1 VAWGGPAPL
10 ITVPRIATVAVLV
23 ALFAVPLVVHDDYY
37 LHLFIV
43 SGIFAAAVVGLD
55 LIVGYVGQLSL
66 AHAAF
71 FAMGAYTSALLF
83 VRLHWS
89 MWLGLPAAALLV
101 GVVAIVL
108 GSVILRTRGHRF
120 IIITVVFAELMR
132 LVATNWVDMTRGFMG
147 LPGLVVPPLVVPGV
161 GAIDLTSK
169 SRFYYVVLVA
179 AIVAFVVCRAIVRSS
194 IGRKFV
200 LIRENEPLAESL
212 GISAFRYSMIAFAV
226 GAAIA
231 GASGSLYAHYVGF
244 VSPDLFNFS
253 YVTIMLIMVIL
264 GGKGTLVGPA
274 LGAVIFTFLPELLR
288 EASHWRMI
296 TFAAILVAATLF
308 MPRGIVFPLL
318 SHLLPRERRL
328 RNARAA

>member
-1 VAWGGPAPL
+1 MPETGRRLAA
-10 ITVPRIATVAVLV
+10 AAAVLV
-23 ALFAVPLVVHDDYY
+23 LAAVPLAVRDDYY
-37 LHLFIV
+37 LHLCIV
-43 SGIFAAAVVGLD
+43 AGVFVIAVLGLD

-71 FAMGAYTSALLF
+71 FALGAYTSALLF
-83 VRLHWS
+83 VRAKWS
-89 MWLGLPAAALLV
+89 MWLGLPAAAIATGLI
-101 GVVAIVL
+101 AFVL

-147 LPGLVVPPLVVPGV
+147 LPGLVIPPLYIPGIGNV
-161 GAIDLTSK
+161 DLGSK
-169 SRFYYVVLVA
+169 ARFYYVVLVA
-179 AIVAFVVCRAIVRSS
+179 AIIAFVVCRAIVRSS
-194 IGRKFV
+194 VGRKFV

-212 GISAFRYSMIAFAV
+212 GISAFRYAMIAFVV
-226 GAAIA
+226 GAALA
-231 GASGSLYAHYVGF
+231 GAAGSLYAHYVGF
-244 VSPDLFNFS
+244 VSPDLFDFS

-296 TFAAILVAATLF
+296 VFATILIVATLF
-308 MPRGIVFPLL
+308 MPQGIIFPLVN
-318 SHLLPRERRL
+318 HLLPRQWRL

>member
-1 VAWGGPAPL
+1 VSDAKAHPF
-10 ITVPRIATVAVLV
+10 ATAILLV
-23 ALFAVPLVVHDDYY
+23 ALFAVPLAIRDEYY

-43 SGIFAAAVVGLD
+43 SGVFVIAVLGLD

-71 FAMGAYTSALLF
+71 FALGAYTSAPLF
-83 VRLHWS
+83 VRMKWS
-89 MWLGLPAAALLV
+89 MWIGLPAAALCVGLV
-101 GVVAIVL
+101 ALAL

-120 IIITVVFAELMR
+120 IIITVVFAELLKR
-132 LVATNWVDMTRGFMG
+132 VATNWVDVTRGFMG
-147 LPGLVVPPLVVPGV
+147 LPGLQVPPLHVPGA
-161 GAIDLTSK
+161 GSIALASK
-169 SRFYYVVLVA
+169 DRFYYVVLVA
-179 AIVAFVVCRAIVRSS
+179 AIAAFVLCRAIVRSS
-194 IGRKFV
+194 VGRKFV

-212 GISAFRYSMIAFAV
+212 GISAFRYSMIAFVV
-226 GAAIA
+226 GAALA
-231 GASGSLYAHYVGF
+231 GAAGSLYAHYVGF

-296 TFAAILVAATLF
+296 IFATILILATLF
-308 MPRGIVFPLL
+308 MPRGIVFPLIE
-318 SHLLPRERRL
+318 HLLPRNWRS
-328 RNARAA
+328 RNARTA

>member
-1 VAWGGPAPL
+1 MSERTSFG
-10 ITVPRIATVAVLV
+10 IATVAVLAV
-23 ALFAVPLVVHDDYY
+23 LCAVPFVVRDDYY

-43 SGIFAAAVVGLD
+43 SGVFVVAVLGLD

-83 VRLHWS
+83 VRLQWS

-101 GVVAIVL
+101 GFAAFAL
-108 GSVILRTRGHRF
+108 GAVILRTRGHRF
-120 IIITVVFAELMR
+120 IIITVVFAELMK

-147 LPGLVVPPLVVPGV
+147 LPGLTLPKLSLPGV
-161 GAIDLTSK
+161 GTLDITAK
-169 SRFYYVVLVA
+169 SHFYYVVLIA
-179 AIVAFVVCRAIVRSS
+179 AIVAFLLCRALVRSS

-212 GISAFRYSMIAFAV
+212 GISAFRYAMIAFVV
-226 GAAIA
+226 GAALA
-231 GASGSLYAHYVGF
+231 GAAGSLYAHYVGF

-274 LGAVIFTFLPELLR
+274 LGAVLFTFLPELLR

-296 TFAAILVAATLF
+296 IFATILIVATLF
-308 MPRGIVFPLL
+308 MPKGIIYPLVTHLVPRRWRL
-318 SHLLPRERRL
+318 SD
-328 RNARAA
+328 ARAA

>member
-1 VAWGGPAPL
+1 VSEAGTDRVA
-10 ITVPRIATVAVLV
+10 TATLLV
-23 ALFAVPLVVHDDYY
+23 ALCLVPLVVHDEYY

-43 SGIFAAAVVGLD
+43 SGVFVVAVLGLD

-83 VRLHWS
+83 VRLKWS
-89 MWLGLPAAALLV
+89 MWLGLPAAAL
-101 GVVAIVL
+101 VAGFVALVL

-147 LPGLVVPPLVVPGV
+147 LPGLTIPALTIPGI
-161 GAIDLTSK
+161 GSIDIGSK
-169 SRFYYVVLVA
+169 ARFYYVVLIA
-179 AIVAFVVCRAIVRSS
+179 AIAAFVLCRLIVRSS

-226 GAAIA
+226 GAALA
-231 GASGSLYAHYVGF
+231 GAAGSLYAHYVGF

-264 GGKGTLVGPA
+264 GGKGTLAGPA

-296 TFAAILVAATLF
+296 LFATILIVATLF
-308 MPRGIVFPLL
+308 MPKGIVFPLIT
-318 SHLLPRERRL
+318 HLLPRRWRV
-328 RNARAA
+328 RNARAS

>member
-1 VAWGGPAPL
+1 MTRHRL
-10 ITVPRIATVAVLV
+10 ATAAVCV
-23 ALFAVPLVVHDDYY
+23 ALFAVPLAVHDEYY
-37 LHLFIV
+37 LHLCIV
-43 SGIFAAAVVGLD
+43 AGIFAIAVLGLD

-83 VRLHWS
+83 VNFKWS
-89 MWLGLPAAALLV
+89 MWLGLPAAAILT
-101 GVVAIVL
+101 GVIAFVL

-120 IIITVVFAELMR
+120 IIITVVFAELMK
-132 LVATNWVDMTRGFMG
+132 LVATNWVDVTRGFMG
-147 LPGLVVPPLVVPGV
+147 LPGLEIPKLYVPGL
-161 GAIDLTSK
+161 GAIDIASK
-169 SRFYYVVLVA
+169 AHFYYVVLV
-179 AIVAFVVCRAIVRSS
+179 VALLAFLLCRLIVRSS

-200 LIRENEPLAESL
+200 LIRENEALAESL
-212 GISAFRYSMIAFAV
+212 GISALRYSMIAFAFGAV
-226 GAAIA
+226 LAGAA
-231 GASGSLYAHYVGF
+231 GSLYAHYVGF

-296 TFAAILVAATLF
+296 IFATILIVATLF
-308 MPRGIVFPLL
+308 MPRGIIFPLVE
-318 SHLLPRERRL
+318 HLLPQRWRTRH
-328 RNARAA
+328 ASTP

>member
-1 VAWGGPAPL
+1 VC
-10 ITVPRIATVAVLV
+10 IAL
-23 ALFAVPLVVHDDYY
+23 LAVPLVVHDEYY

-43 SGIFAAAVVGLD
+43 SGVFVVAVLGLD

-71 FAMGAYTSALLF
+71 FAIGAYTSALLF
-83 VRLHWS
+83 VRLQWT
-89 MWLGLPAAALLV
+89 MWLGLPSAALFTGLV
-101 GVVAIVL
+101 ALAL

-132 LVATNWVDMTRGFMG
+132 LVATNWVDVTRGFMG
-147 LPGLVVPPLVVPGV
+147 LPGLQVPKLYLPGL
-161 GAIDLTSK
+161 GAINIASK
-169 SRFYYVVLVA
+169 ERFYYVVLVA
-179 AIVAFVVCRAIVRSS
+179 AVLAYFACRAIVRSS

-212 GISAFRYSMIAFAV
+212 GISAFRYSMIAFVA
-226 GAAIA
+226 GAALA
-231 GASGSLYAHYVGF
+231 GAAGSLYAHYVGF

-264 GGKGTLVGPA
+264 GGKGTLLGPA
-274 LGAVIFTFLPELLR
+274 LGAVLFTFLPELLR

-296 TFAAILVAATLF
+296 IFATILIVATLF
-308 MPRGIVFPLL
+308 MPRGIIFPLVE
-318 SHLLPRERRL
+318 HLVPRRWRV
-328 RNARAA
+328 RNAGAA